1 MFFIPSHLP
10 TAVMSSTMWTS
21 LFPLPS
27 RNSWILSLSYSVWQR
42 WQISAAEGAAF
53 IHKGRITDKFQK
65 LPANYQLVFRP
76 VWSPKQFL
84 LLTVP
89 SPKLIFQVQRW
100 WWNKVQKSKTM
111 LNIRSPRLTAHS
123 NIINVTIFK
132 NLCNIFHGIKIQSL
146 QSNQWITII
155 WQNIQS
161 DLFRCWK

>member
-1 MFFIPSHLP
+1 MFFIPAHLP

-65 LPANYQLVFRP
+65 LPANYQLVLRP

-89 SPKLIFQVQRW
+89 SPKLIFQVQSW

-111 LNIRSPRLTAHS
+111 LKLNSKFSAKSLIKSSVLRTDLDRLIPGPKTWRRTDWKHS
-123 NIINVTIFK
+123 HRVSAA
-132 NLCNIFHGIKIQSL
+132 LL
-146 QSNQWITII
+146 
-155 WQNIQS
+155 
-161 DLFRCWK
+161 